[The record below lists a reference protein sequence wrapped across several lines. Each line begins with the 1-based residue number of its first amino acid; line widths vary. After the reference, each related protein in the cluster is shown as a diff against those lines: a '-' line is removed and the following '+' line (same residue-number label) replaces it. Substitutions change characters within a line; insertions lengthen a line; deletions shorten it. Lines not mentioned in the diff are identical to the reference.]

1 MSAYI
6 SRTPGSDGNRR
17 TWTFSAWLKRGA
29 MADNECVFSQCS
41 TSTYNSN
48 THFRM
53 RFGTTH
59 NLQISAYTSD
69 WLFTTRLF

>member
-29 MADNECVFSQCS
+29 MADNE
-41 TSTYNSN
+41 
-48 THFRM
+48 
-53 RFGTTH
+53 
-59 NLQISAYTSD
+59 
-69 WLFTTRLF
+69 